1 MLQRNKGTSSKINMY
16 VLCVLLSLIA
26 IPTKAASLNTFE
38 KLVKGKTCNTSS
50 SQKIDC
56 DYKIGDSFWI
66 QIIGIGEDDVG
77 VAIMKSDYKGEYFA
91 KVGRMHNCVIV
102 NTGLKATGILDY
114 AFISPKTGKIYKS
127 VEGCYSENKK

>member
-1 MLQRNKGTSSKINMY
+1 MFQINKYIY
-16 VLCVLLSLIA
+16 FVLLIIA
-26 IPTKAASLNTFE
+26 LPSSAATNTFD

-56 DYKIGDSFWI
+56 DYKISDSFWI
-66 QIIGIGEDDVG
+66 QIIGVGEDDVG

-102 NTGLKATGILDY
+102 NTGLKAKGILDY